1 MPLVNATSVAAVFVL
16 LYLSSFILLAILRV
30 ATGVSIQRIGL
41 SSFRH
46 ISYTPKEGLRLD
58 LRGLGLRIHRPT
70 FAQPSWISIVFQELK
85 VTVDPTALEQSS
97 ESDKG
102 DKGADQKEDSKDEAQ
117 GPRRRQS
124 GGHSKVWKRLTNI
137 KESIKRVHRK
147 IHLLRMFDV
156 IAVDASVEI
165 VGVGYV
171 QVSTFTAAVYTRRKL
186 LDRGRLF
193 RHKKDPLGDQK
204 PAEWVFTVK
213 SILMGVGGRDP
224 IEVLDGMTI
233 NVHGLLYKDRE
244 GLRDTSIAIKAGR
257 LYVPVDELTH
267 FSRRGK
273 KFSISSDQVDLISPT
288 AGLSFEDVAGELDNP
303 GSREAAIVQTVAD
316 SKEFL
321 RSILQ
326 SVQEVQVGLSFVRIS
341 KEIVSLRQANL
352 PLLANVVIHEVGID
366 LHRLEQ
372 NSPAHRMYFQREDIA
387 HQALLAAL
395 SISVSLDEDD
405 SRPNRIVYIPMA
417 TTTIRTTLPAKTMSF
432 TQNRDVAE
440 RNTNILFANL
450 VVTSPS
456 VDLAPQHLM
465 KLLALA
471 HAREAQFKETPHDRH
486 RLISRL
492 LPKASITFSVQEPV
506 LRFVL
511 PVANPAH
518 AAPGEFDMIVS
529 SISSISLD
537 VESSHSVGGELLY
550 SLGSSLRIMSHR
562 LFYQASTGD
571 RHNLIITEALEL
583 KVQLT
588 ASTEVAVVLQGN
600 LRTFSVLMVREE
612 VSKAVYNIVKHFQI
626 QHSHAERVTPPKP
639 TRVAFLRKLPAWLI
653 EASFEGSGCSFE
665 AAGIDS
671 SVSGQTRGLAL
682 ELESWSAQYTSSKSD
697 HGKKTKGR
705 KVSTSVRYDELFSP
719 KAISP
724 VPAHSKHRHSDPT
737 DGRRLACHVKGFEG
751 FIIESADAWE
761 PNPFLSVPRLE
772 VAFSTSRDQQGPV
785 FHIHSA
791 IRAFYLDFS
800 LYKYYSIGVGGFVI
814 KEAFLGPVPLHHEPA
829 NTSPAHK
836 EAQSEHALM
845 PLDAELFAID
855 VKAQYVQVK
864 AQMPHDPPMMVQI
877 YQLTGGKHRWSPP
890 FLRADLARLHAEAAH
905 LKRVWARVVSISA
918 LRVDLRHTKKKTQHG
933 IVEEKTIDV
942 ATDFI
947 RLGVPH
953 GLEMYKVFDNFINTS
968 KAMKQLHHRFKTRSN
983 EYVLAKHPEQA
994 KKVPRISVRTK
1005 ALCFELEDDPFEWK
1019 LGVIYHVGLMEQ
1031 KQRLAR
1037 VDAYRLK
1044 VKRMNEERRPRSSS
1058 RLRAHSAHSSRR
1070 ASPNER
1076 HPQRSRSVD
1085 TTPRKRS
1092 MSRGRRGRGSRQIRY
1107 DRDGE
1112 CALTSDAKIE
1122 ANEAWARLQEHN
1134 SRSWKR
1140 RIDFMLRLQNNAI
1153 KSVRQMFSGAD
1164 EPPHDEHETETI
1176 LGIPNRPGLMTMII
1190 SDLHLI
1196 IDKPSFP
1203 ESELPKF
1210 IHDIG
1215 KGMPFDMQYGLLVP
1229 TSLSLDMGEARVI
1242 LRDYP
1247 LNLLHIPAIRP
1258 GQPARLPSWSLRSD
1272 FVIAEEFRDEK
1283 SIRHIKV
1290 EIVPKGQHG
1299 QSGEE
1304 IPAFAI
1310 DVRRTV
1316 APVKMYSKP
1325 VIDINTSLPTTISWG
1340 TSYQPVIQDMMMIIE
1355 SFTKPEIDPS
1365 ERVGFWDKIRLSF
1378 HSRLVVNWKGD
1389 GDVQLRL
1396 KGTRDPYVVTGYG
1409 AGFVMCWR
1417 NDVQW
1422 LIHQGDDPREFMTVK
1437 SGEFVWAVPD
1447 YSHEARTSS
1456 EQQRISDSD
1465 SVSSSSSASKNAAL
1479 FKKVIMKLSGNV
1491 QWTAGLVFERDLA
1504 DGLRTSEFRPH
1515 YDVVLRNPLYL
1526 TDVNLD
1532 NYDAFRGFRS
1542 HHVHLSIA
1550 VAAPFDRNWVSA
1562 DSAPSESYNSFHLSP
1577 KFFSH
1582 FFNWWSTFSGV
1593 MSLPVRQG
1601 SLWRGPGKTSKKFGR
1616 HLATIKY
1623 NLLLSPLFIS
1633 HVYKHKD
1640 AEDYQA
1646 DLVSAT
1652 GLKIKIDSF
1661 MLDLHQRREYFNTMA
1676 KGRAKHMRTS
1686 GMKIYRT
1693 EVDFVRADLRAV
1705 AALIAGTTAEEL
1717 EKASDEK
1724 LSSLGE
1730 VPENL
1735 DLSQFTIPD
1744 QDLSWIDMDDF
1755 VELDWVL
1762 PAESNPETKILPLAF
1777 TPRFTY
1783 FRQTDHGGAIQGDP
1797 SRTSPFGD
1805 EDTHFCVMGRDNDP
1819 RKVQMNLIETRLHDL
1834 EDRLQ
1839 THMRIMNEHELLV
1852 VREGDHNQAVRD
1864 KHDLLVAQQKELESK
1879 RRFLQ
1884 HGLRRLTGHAYP
1896 GEAHQDDH
1904 SPVTNGSTTKSV
1916 ADSDTQGSAAQMD
1929 MDGLYSAPHDEFA
1942 SDFNNRFIIHNVQL
1956 KWNNALRNIILR
1968 YSHQVSQRRGFV
1980 YYMSRRAVKFILD
1993 IVGEQGRAKEERRKQ
2008 EKKQQQQ
2015 RSAEPAAPSL
2025 ISPSDEKDADSVI
2038 EDRIKQLL
2046 SDAKRFVHAPD
2057 ADEEEKDVT
2066 ESPADIGDTHLE
2078 KRASTLDS
2086 AEKIADNFQAMNSYH
2101 LRLIAPQIQLQS
2113 EKNTKAIVLISA
2125 KGMQLK
2131 VVSIMDKARMSDDV
2145 SGLVQRRF
2153 ALDMDGAQ
2161 FFVATQKTLARYLHL
2176 YSGNKYGNSP
2186 GSSWPP
2192 WVSLEAMFDFHLE
2205 PFGFQRV
2212 IQKTSASLRYEKYNP
2227 LRLKY
2232 NEEVES
2238 TENSEASDAV
2248 RRENRID
2255 QLWVDFPRIRAR
2267 CDSTQYYAMY
2277 IIVLD
2282 LLLYSEPLEKT
2293 RSERLEKIMLAS
2305 DFSDLRGAPE
2315 MAESLQERIR
2325 QLEDIKLHFQINA
2338 KYLDKRGWQ
2347 DRINLEKDLAS
2358 CEDELFFIMKAINTS
2373 QQKTEDRK
2381 ASQTSGLLRW
2391 YLSASEI
2398 VWHLMRDK
2406 EEPLLEFQLGNAAY
2420 ERIDNTD
2427 GSNHNA
2433 LEVEHIR
2440 GWNLLSNALYP
2451 EIIGPYYEAPE
2462 KDRRPSTVDVQKM
2475 VQIHWYMLEAIAGIP
2490 VLEHFQVTVFPL
2502 KVQLERE
2509 LGKKLFEYIFP
2520 GHGSDA
2526 FDGGN
2531 FSPLMVKNM
2540 EPTDADDDQEF
2551 VEAHSALMSEQNL
2564 QDSSADKPREPS
2576 PGAVA
2581 RRLRPTY
2588 GLDYDEKH
2596 KYPSA
2601 SNKNK
2606 GLGISAE
2613 HHKFFKHFNGGSARS
2628 VLKEPVRKGSASSL
2642 RSNKKTDA
2650 SSTSLVALGSNDN
2663 DKKQR
2668 FNLGSGGSKKD
2679 KKDKGANDDL
2689 SQMLSRASNYMTL
2702 AHVRL
2707 NSFVVCLSYKGKSD
2721 RNFEDLHDFVFRMP
2735 TLEYRNKTWSNLDL
2749 ALRLKKDVIRALISH
2764 TGAIIGNKF
2773 SHHRP
2778 SKKQVE
2784 RLKEIAH
2791 SSTIPSSDVNLGGQL
2806 SGTSE
2811 TTSLY
2816 SFSQDGKDD
2825 DLEGSGISFQSPP
2838 GTNGHHKTGPFH
2850 GMAPSPLLRSGSWSS
2865 SINIPTT
2872 GTGAPAA
2879 GTGLTPRSV
2888 PGTAGGTAAGPTSG
2902 GLFNGAASL
2911 LPPRRPSSAHPSS
2924 VPSSSNNLS
2933 SSGVNP
2939 QPPSSSHGPRSLLKD
2954 TIGRHFSGETVKA
2967 RVHFGGLSLIK
2978 SESHKDRDHSS
2989 GRERSESQGSQ
3000 AHKEKNTEHEDNN
3013 TGAKASVSSE
3023 PSFSTA
3029 GLSPPRPTTAGNDS
3043 NSDPFTNSNGGSPS
3057 APAAEADINRR
3068 KSVLMLGKK
3077 VLNRLS

>member
-1 MPLVNATSVAAVFVL
+1 MPLVNVTSVAAVLLL
-16 LYLSSFILLAILRV
+16 LYLSSFILLAILRI
-30 ATGVSIQRIGL
+30 ATGISIQRIGYFSL
-41 SSFRH
+41 RH
-46 ISYTPKEGLRLD
+46 ISYTPREGLRID
-58 LRGLGLRIHRPT
+58 LRGVGLSLRRPT
-70 FAQPSWISIVFQELK
+70 FAQPTWISIVFEDLK
-85 VTVDPTALEQSS
+85 LTIDPTALENTSTKTNSQHIT
-97 ESDKG
+97 KG
-102 DKGADQKEDSKDEAQ
+102 KLEQDADL
-117 GPRRRQS
+117 RRHS
-124 GGHSKVWKRLTNI
+124 GHKSQLWKKLTNI
-137 KESIKRVHRK
+137 KDHIKRLHRK
-147 IHLLRMFDV
+147 IRVWRMFDV
-156 IAVDASVEI
+156 SAYNTSVEI

-171 QVSTFTAAVYTRRKL
+171 QISTFTAAVYTRRKL

-213 SILMGVGGRDP
+213 SIQMGVGGRDP
-224 IEVLDGMTI
+224 IEILDALTI
-233 NVHGLLYKDRE
+233 NVHGLLYKDKE
-244 GLRDTSIAIKAGR
+244 GLRDTSIAIKGGR
-257 LYVPVDELTH
+257 VYVPVDELIH
-267 FSRRGK
+267 FSRKGK
-273 KFSISSDQVDLISPT
+273 RTTKAYEPYDVLSPIDEI
-288 AGLSFEDVAGELDNP
+288 SFEDVAGELDSP

-321 RSILQ
+321 RSALQ
-326 SVQEVQVGLSFVRIS
+326 SIQEIQVGMSFVRIS

-352 PLLANVVIHEVGID
+352 PLVANVVIHEIGID

-372 NSPAHRMYFQREDIA
+372 NSPAHRMYFQREDTA

-405 SRPNRIVYIPMA
+405 SPPNRVMYIPMA
-417 TTTIRTTLPAKTMSF
+417 TTTIRTTLPAKTMNF
-432 TQNRDVAE
+432 AQDRDVAE
-440 RNTNILFANL
+440 RNRNILFANL

-456 VDLAPQHLM
+456 LDLAPQHLM
-465 KLLALA
+465 KLLALTQQGHKSQGQA
-471 HAREAQFKETPHDRH
+471 PRNHH

-492 LPKASITFSVQEPV
+492 LPKASIKFSIHEPV

-518 AAPGEFDMIVS
+518 AGPGEYDMIIS

-537 VESSHSVGGELLY
+537 VESSHSAGGELLY
-550 SLGSSLRIMSHR
+550 SLGSSFRVLSHK
-562 LFYQASTGD
+562 LYYQASTGTT
-571 RHNLIITEALEL
+571 HNLIITEALEL
-583 KVQLT
+583 KIQLT
-588 ASTEVAVVLQGN
+588 ASTNVSVTLQGN
-600 LRTFSVLMVREE
+600 LRTFSILMVRDE
-612 VSKAVYNIVKHFQI
+612 VSKAIYNIVRHFKHR
-626 QHSHAERVTPPKP
+626 APEDKAAVPKLP
-639 TRVAFLRKLPAWLI
+639 STAFLRKLPAWLI
-653 EASFEGSGCSFE
+653 EASFEGSGCSLE
-665 AAGIDS
+665 VAGVDP
-671 SVSGQTRGLAL
+671 SVSAQTRGAAF
-682 ELESWSAQYTSSKSD
+682 ELESWSAHYTSAKSD
-697 HGKKTKGR
+697 SGRKTKGR
-705 KVSTSVRYDELFSP
+705 KVSTSVRYDETFSAD
-719 KAISP
+719 KGVYSSP
-724 VPAHSKHRHSDPT
+724 SPQKHHHSDPT
-737 DGRRLACHVKGFEG
+737 DGRRLACHVKGFDG
-751 FIIESADAWE
+751 FIIESLDRWE
-761 PNPFLSVPRLE
+761 PTPFMSIPRLE
-772 VAFSTSRDQQGPV
+772 TAFSTSRDQQGPL
-785 FHIHSA
+785 FHIHSS

-800 LYKYYSIGVGGFVI
+800 LYRFYSIGVAGFVV
-814 KEAFLGPVPLHHEPA
+814 KEAFLGPVPIKQDTQHHPKTADHHAVHGHLPA
-829 NTSPAHK
+829 S
-836 EAQSEHALM
+836 
-845 PLDAELFAID
+845 LDTELFAID
-855 VKAQYVQVK
+855 VKAHYVQVK
-864 AQMPHDPPMMVQI
+864 ADMPHDPQMMLQI
-877 YQLTGGKHRWSPP
+877 YQVSGGRHRWAAP
-890 FLRADLARLHAEAAH
+890 FIKAELARLHAEAPH
-905 LKRVWARVVSISA
+905 LKRIWARIVSISNV
-918 LRVDLRHTKKKTQHG
+918 RVDLRHNKKKTQHG
-933 IVEEKTIDV
+933 MIEEKTIDV
-942 ATDFI
+942 STDFI
-947 RLGVPH
+947 RLAVPH
-953 GLEMYKVFDNFINTS
+953 GLQMYRVFDNFINTS
-968 KAMKQLHHRFKTRSN
+968 KAMKQLQHRFQTRSN
-983 EYVLAKHPEQA
+983 EYVLAKHPVSPV
-994 KKVPRISVRTK
+994 KVPRISLRSK

-1019 LGVIYHVGLMEQ
+1019 LGVIYHVGRIEQ

-1037 VDAYRLK
+1037 EDAFRLK
-1044 VKRMNEERRPRSSS
+1044 VKRMNDERRPRSSS
-1058 RLRAHSAHSSRR
+1058 RLRAQSAHSSRR
-1070 ASPNER
+1070 GSPNATPDR
-1076 HPQRSRSVD
+1076 HHHRRSRSVD
-1085 TTPRKRS
+1085 TGPRATTPRKRS
-1092 MSRGRRGRGSRQIRY
+1092 ISRGRRGRDSHRIRY
-1107 DRDGE
+1107 DREGV
-1112 CALTSDAKIE
+1112 CSLTTHAKIE
-1122 ANEAWARLQEHN
+1122 ASEAWEKLQEHN

-1140 RIDFMLRLQNNAI
+1140 RIDWMLRLQNNTV
-1153 KSVRQMFSGAD
+1153 KSVRQLFMGAD
-1164 EPPHDEHETETI
+1164 EPPHDDHETETI
-1176 LGIPNRPGLMTMII
+1176 LGIPNRPGLMTLII

-1196 IDKPSFP
+1196 VDKPSFP
-1203 ESELPKF
+1203 EADLPKF
-1210 IHDIG
+1210 LHEIG
-1215 KGMPFDMQYGLLVP
+1215 KGMPYDMKYGLLIP
-1229 TSLSLDMGEARVI
+1229 TSLSLDMGEARVF

-1258 GQPARLPSWSLRSD
+1258 GQPARLPSWSLRTD
-1272 FVIAEEFRDEK
+1272 FVIAEEFRDEN
-1283 SIRHIKV
+1283 SIKHVKV

-1299 QSGEE
+1299 EHGEE

-1396 KGTRDPYVVTGYG
+1396 KGTRDPYIVTGYG

-1422 LIHQGDDPREFMTVK
+1422 LIHQVDDPREFMTVK
-1437 SGEFVWAVPD
+1437 SGEFILAIPD
-1447 YSHEARTSS
+1447 YSHEARNTP
-1456 EQQRISDSD
+1456 EQRASNDSD
-1465 SVSSSSSASKNAAL
+1465 SVSSTSSTKNSAI

-1491 QWTAGLVFERDLA
+1491 QWTAGLVFERDLP
-1504 DGLRTSEFRPH
+1504 DGSRTSESRHH
-1515 YDVVLRNPLYL
+1515 YDVVLRNPLFL
-1526 TDVNLD
+1526 QDLD
-1532 NYDAFRGFRS
+1532 LNSYDAFRGFRS
-1542 HHVHLSIA
+1542 HHVHLSLA
-1550 VAAPFDRNWVSA
+1550 VAAPYDKNWVGA
-1562 DSAPSESYNSFHLSP
+1562 DSAPSESYNSVHLSP

-1601 SLWRGPGKTSKKFGR
+1601 SLWRGQGKTSKKFGR
-1616 HLATIKY
+1616 HLSTIKY

-1646 DLVSAT
+1646 DVVSAT

-1676 KGRAKHMRTS
+1676 KVRAKQMRTS
-1686 GMKIYRT
+1686 GMKIYKT
-1693 EVDFVRADLRAV
+1693 ELDFVRADLRAV
-1705 AALIAGTTAEEL
+1705 AALIAGTTAEDIQN
-1717 EKASDEK
+1717 ASEET
-1724 LSSLGE
+1724 LSSLQE
-1730 VPENL
+1730 VPANI

-1783 FRQTDHGGAIQGDP
+1783 FRQTDHGGAIQGDE

-1805 EDTHFCVMGRDNDP
+1805 EDTHFCVMGRDNNP

-1839 THMRIMNEHELLV
+1839 THVRIMNEHELLL

-1864 KHDLLVAQQKELESK
+1864 KHELLVAQQKELESK

-1884 HGLRRLTGHAYP
+1884 HGLRRLIGHANP
-1896 GEAHQDDH
+1896 GEVQHVDNTT
-1904 SPVTNGSTTKSV
+1904 PPNGDVTKSTP
-1916 ADSDTQGSAAQMD
+1916 DLEGQTPGTPQMD

-1956 KWNNALRNIILR
+1956 KWNNSLRNIILR

-1993 IVGEQGRAKEERRKQ
+1993 IVDEQAKAKEQRRRQERKNQ
-2008 EKKQQQQ
+2008 
-2015 RSAEPAAPSL
+2015 PPVPPTPSV
-2025 ISPSDEKDADSVI
+2025 ISPSEEKDEDSVI
-2038 EDRIKQLL
+2038 EDRINQLL
-2046 SDAKRFVHAPD
+2046 NDVKRFVQVPEGD
-2057 ADEEEKDVT
+2057 VDEESKR
-2066 ESPADIGDTHLE
+2066 PAAEYDDIERRSSTADLGD
-2078 KRASTLDS
+2078 
-2086 AEKIADNFQAMNSYH
+2086 KIAENFQAMNSYH

-2176 YSGNKYGNSP
+2176 YSGNRYGNSP

-2212 IQKTSASLRYEKYNP
+2212 IQKTSAGLRYEKYNP

-2238 TENSEASDAV
+2238 NENGEPNDAA

-2325 QLEDIKLHFQINA
+2325 QLEDIKLHFQIHA
-2338 KYLDKRGWQ
+2338 KYLDKQGWQ

-2373 QQKTEDRK
+2373 QQKSEDRK
-2381 ASQTSGLLRW
+2381 VSQSSGLLRW

-2406 EEPLLEFQLGNAAY
+2406 DEPLLEFQLGNAAY

-2440 GWNLLSNALYP
+2440 GWNLLPNALYP
-2451 EIIGPYYEAPE
+2451 EIIGPYYEASE
-2462 KDRRPSTVDVQKM
+2462 KDRRPSIVESQKM
-2475 VQIHWYMLEAIAGIP
+2475 LQVHWYMLEAIAGIP
-2490 VLEHFQVTVFPL
+2490 VLERFQVTVFPL

-2520 GHGSDA
+2520 GVGSNA
-2526 FDGGN
+2526 FENGS

-2540 EPTDADDDQEF
+2540 EPTDDGDDQEF
-2551 VEAHSALMSEQNL
+2551 VEAHSALMSEQDL
-2564 QDSSADKPREPS
+2564 QSPSPDKTRNTS

-2581 RRLRPTY
+2581 RRLKPTY
-2588 GLDYDEKH
+2588 GLDDDEKQ
-2596 KYPSA
+2596 KDLA
-2601 SNKNK
+2601 SSSHGKNK
-2606 GLGISAE
+2606 GLGISGD
-2613 HHKFFKHFNGGSARS
+2613 HHKFFKHFNKSETRS
-2628 VLKEPVRKGSASSL
+2628 VFKEKEPTRKGSSTSL
-2642 RSNKKTDA
+2642 GSAKKHDA
-2650 SSTSLVALGSNDN
+2650 SSTSLIALGSSDGGTER
-2663 DKKQR
+2663 KR
-2668 FNLGSGGSKKD
+2668 FPIHRTGSKERSATGKKD
-2679 KKDKGANDDL
+2679 KKDKAPTANDDL
-2689 SQMLSRASNYMTL
+2689 SQMMSRASNYMTL
-2702 AHVRL
+2702 AHVKL

-2791 SSTIPSSDVNLGGQL
+2791 SSTIANSDINLQL

-2816 SFSQDGKDD
+2816 SFSQDGRDD
-2825 DLEGSGISFQSPP
+2825 DFESSGISFQSPP
-2838 GTNGHHKTGPFH
+2838 GTNGHHKGGTFH
-2850 GMAPSPLLRSGSWSS
+2850 GPSPLLRSGSWSS
-2865 SINIPTT
+2865 SINLPSMGAT
-2872 GTGAPAA
+2872 GS
-2879 GTGLTPRSV
+2879 GTLIGTTPRSV
-2888 PGTAGGTAAGPTSG
+2888 PSTAGGGGGGAVGGNGVVNNTSS
-2902 GLFNGAASL
+2902 FFSR
-2911 LPPRRPSSAHPSS
+2911 PRSAHPSS
-2924 VPSSSNNLS
+2924 ATNSSPNLNSPNNSPST
-2933 SSGVNP
+2933 
-2939 QPPSSSHGPRSLLKD
+2939 PSRGLLKD
-2954 TIGRHFSGETVKA
+2954 TIGRHFSGDTVKG

-2978 SESHKDRDHSS
+2978 SESHSH
-2989 GRERSESQGSQ
+2989 RERSDSRGS
-3000 AHKEKNTEHEDNN
+3000 HTPSTKEREREVGGNEEGSAGSVAGGVVG
-3013 TGAKASVSSE
+3013 GAG
-3023 PSFSTA
+3023 
-3029 GLSPPRPTTAGNDS
+3029 GLGTDS
-3043 NSDPFTNSNGGSPS
+3043 D
-3057 APAAEADINRR
+3057 AETKKRG
-3068 KSVLMLGKK
+3068 SVLMLGKK
-3077 VLNRLS
+3077 VLHRLS

>member
-1 MPLVNATSVAAVFVL
+1 MPLVNVTSVAAVLLL
-16 LYLSSFILLAILRV
+16 LYLSSFILLAILRI
-30 ATGVSIQRIGL
+30 ATGISIQRIGYFSL
-41 SSFRH
+41 RH
-46 ISYTPKEGLRLD
+46 ISYAPREGLRID
-58 LRGLGLRIHRPT
+58 LRGVGLSLRRPT
-70 FAQPSWISIVFQELK
+70 FAQPTWISIVFEDLK
-85 VTVDPTALEQSS
+85 VTIDPAALENTSAKTGSQDIIK
-97 ESDKG
+97 EKPDE
-102 DKGADQKEDSKDEAQ
+102 DEDS
-117 GPRRRQS
+117 RRHGGRPSS
-124 GGHSKVWKRLTNI
+124 GKSQLWKRLTNI
-137 KESIKRVHRK
+137 KEHIKRLHRK

-156 IAVDASVEI
+156 TAYNTSAEI

-171 QVSTFTAAVYTRRKL
+171 QISAFSAAVYTRRKL

-213 SILMGVGGRDP
+213 SIQMGVGGRDP
-224 IEVLDGMTI
+224 IEILDALMI

-244 GLRDTSIAIKAGR
+244 GLRDTSIAIKGGR
-257 LYVPVDELTH
+257 VYVPVDEMIH
-267 FSRRGK
+267 FARKGRRTARA
-273 KFSISSDQVDLISPT
+273 SEQYDQLSPIEEI
-288 AGLSFEDVAGELDNP
+288 SFEDVAEELDSP

-321 RSILQ
+321 RSTLQ
-326 SVQEVQVGLSFVRIS
+326 SVQEVQVGMSFVRIS
-341 KEIVSLRQANL
+341 KEVESLRQANL
-352 PLLANVVIHEVGID
+352 PLVANVVIHEIGID

-372 NSPAHRMYFQREDIA
+372 SSPAHRMYFQREDTA

-405 SRPNRIVYIPMA
+405 SRPNRIMYIPMA

-432 TQNRDVAE
+432 SQDRDVAE

-456 VDLAPQHLM
+456 LDLAPQHLM
-465 KLLALA
+465 KLLALTQT
-471 HAREAQFKETPHDRH
+471 HKSQAQPPSRNHH

-492 LPKASITFSVQEPV
+492 LPKASIKFSIHEPV

-518 AAPGEFDMIVS
+518 AGPGEYDMIIS
-529 SISSISLD
+529 SVSSISLD
-537 VESSHSVGGELLY
+537 VESSHSAGGELLY
-550 SLGSSLRIMSHR
+550 SLGSSFRVLSHR
-562 LFYQASTGD
+562 LYYQASTGTT
-571 RHNLIITEALEL
+571 HNLIITEALEL
-583 KVQLT
+583 KFQLT
-588 ASTEVAVVLQGN
+588 ASTGVSVTLQGN
-600 LRTFSVLMVREE
+600 LRTFSILMVREE
-612 VSKAVYNIVKHFQI
+612 VSKAIYSIVRHFKH
-626 QHSHAERVTPPKP
+626 HSPEDKAVVPKSPPA
-639 TRVAFLRKLPAWLI
+639 AFLRKLPTWLI
-653 EASFEGSGCSFE
+653 EASFEGSGCSIE
-665 AAGIDS
+665 VAGVDS
-671 SVSGQTRGLAL
+671 SVSGQTRGVAF
-682 ELESWSAQYTSSKSD
+682 ELESWSAHYTSAKSEL
-697 HGKKTKGR
+697 GRKSKGR
-705 KVSTSVRYDELFSP
+705 KVSTSVRYEETFSAS
-719 KAISP
+719 KGVSLSP
-724 VPAHSKHRHSDPT
+724 SQQKHHLSDPT
-737 DGRRLACHVKGFEG
+737 DGRRLACHVKGFDG
-751 FIIESADAWE
+751 FIIESLDRWE
-761 PNPFLSVPRLE
+761 PTPFMSIPRFE
-772 VAFSTSRDQQGPV
+772 TAFSTSRDQQGPL
-785 FHIHSA
+785 FHIHSS
-791 IRAFYLDFS
+791 IRAFYLEFS
-800 LYKYYSIGVGGFVI
+800 LYRFYSIGVAGFVV
-814 KEAFLGPVPLHHEPA
+814 KEAFVGPVPTKQDPEHHLKSA
-829 NTSPAHK
+829 NHHTFH
-836 EAQSEHALM
+836 EHLPV

-855 VKAQYVQVK
+855 VKAHYLQVR
-864 AQMPHDPPMMVQI
+864 ADMPHDPPMMLQI
-877 YQLTGGKHRWSPP
+877 YQISGGRHRWSAP
-890 FLRADLARLHAEAAH
+890 FMKAELARLHAEAPH
-905 LKRVWARVVSISA
+905 LKRIWARIVSISNV
-918 LRVDLRHTKKKTQHG
+918 RVDLRHNKKKTQHAT
-933 IVEEKTIDV
+933 VEERTIDV
-942 ATDFI
+942 STDFI
-947 RLGVPH
+947 RLAVPH
-953 GLEMYKVFDNFINTS
+953 GLQMYRVFDNFINTS
-968 KAMKQLHHRFKTRSN
+968 KAIKQLQHRFQTRSN
-983 EYVLAKHPEQA
+983 EYVLGKHPVPPV
-994 KKVPRISVRTK
+994 KVPRISVRSK

-1019 LGVIYHVGLMEQ
+1019 LGVIYHVGRIEQ

-1037 VDAYRLK
+1037 EDAFRLK
-1044 VKRMNEERRPRSSS
+1044 VKRMNDERRPRSSS
-1058 RLRAHSAHSSRR
+1058 RLRAQSAHSSRR
-1070 ASPNER
+1070 GSPNAAGDNHR
-1076 HPQRSRSVD
+1076 HRRSRSVE

-1092 MSRGRRGRGSRQIRY
+1092 TSRGRRGREPHRIRY
-1107 DRDGE
+1107 DREGV
-1112 CALTSDAKIE
+1112 CSLTTHAKID
-1122 ANEAWARLQEHN
+1122 ASEAWDKLQEHN

-1140 RIDFMLRLQNNAI
+1140 RIDWMLRLQNNTV
-1153 KSVRQMFSGAD
+1153 KSVRQLFMGAD
-1164 EPPHDEHETETI
+1164 EPPHDDHETETI
-1176 LGIPNRPGLMTMII
+1176 LGIPNRPGLMTLII

-1203 ESELPKF
+1203 EADLPKF
-1210 IHDIG
+1210 LHEIG
-1215 KGMPFDMQYGLLVP
+1215 KGMPYDMKYGLLIP
-1229 TSLSLDMGEARVI
+1229 TSLSLDMGEARI
-1242 LRDYP
+1242 FLRDYP

-1258 GQPARLPSWSLRSD
+1258 GQPARLPSWSLRTD

-1283 SIRHIKV
+1283 SIKHVKV

-1299 QSGEE
+1299 TDGEE

-1316 APVKMYSKP
+1316 APVKTYSKP
-1325 VIDINTSLPTTISWG
+1325 VIDINTNLPTTISWG

-1396 KGTRDPYVVTGYG
+1396 KGTRDPYIVTGYG
-1409 AGFVMCWR
+1409 AGFAMCWR

-1422 LIHQGDDPREFMTVK
+1422 LIHQVDDPREFMTVK
-1437 SGEFVWAVPD
+1437 SGEFILAIPD
-1447 YSHEARTSS
+1447 YSHEARNTP
-1456 EQQRISDSD
+1456 EQRASNDSD
-1465 SVSSSSSASKNAAL
+1465 SVSSSSSTRNTAI

-1491 QWTAGLVFERDLA
+1491 QWTAGLVFERDLP
-1504 DGLRTSEFRPH
+1504 DGSRTSESRHH
-1515 YDVVLRNPLYL
+1515 YDVVLRNPLFL
-1526 TDVNLD
+1526 QDVDLNK
-1532 NYDAFRGFRS
+1532 YDAFHDFRS
-1542 HHVHLSIA
+1542 HHVHLSLA
-1550 VAAPFDRNWVSA
+1550 VAAPYDKNWVGA
-1562 DSAPSESYNSFHLSP
+1562 DSASSESYNSVHLSP

-1582 FFNWWSTFSGV
+1582 FFSWWSTFSGV

-1601 SLWRGPGKTSKKFGR
+1601 SLWRDQGKTSKKFGR
-1616 HLATIKY
+1616 HLSTIKY

-1646 DLVSAT
+1646 DVVSAT

-1676 KGRAKHMRTS
+1676 KVRAKQMRTS
-1686 GMKIYRT
+1686 GMKIYKT
-1693 EVDFVRADLRAV
+1693 ELDFVRADLRAV
-1705 AALIAGTTAEEL
+1705 AALIAGTTAEDIEN
-1717 EKASDEK
+1717 ASDEM
-1724 LSSLGE
+1724 LSSLQE
-1730 VPENL
+1730 VPANI

-1783 FRQTDHGGAIQGDP
+1783 FRQTDHGGAIQGDE

-1839 THMRIMNEHELLV
+1839 THVRIMNEHELLLV
-1852 VREGDHNQAVRD
+1852 KEGDHDQAVRD
-1864 KHDLLVAQQKELESK
+1864 KHVLLVAQQKELESK

-1884 HGLRRLTGHAYP
+1884 HGLRRLIGHANP
-1896 GEAHQDDH
+1896 GDAQQIDNNPQPNVD
-1904 SPVTNGSTTKSV
+1904 VTKSTP
-1916 ADSDTQGSAAQMD
+1916 DLEGQSPGTPQMD

-1956 KWNNALRNIILR
+1956 KWNNSLRNIILR

-1993 IVGEQGRAKEERRKQ
+1993 IVDEQAKAKEERRRQ
-2008 EKKQQQQ
+2008 ERKNQQ
-2015 RSAEPAAPSL
+2015 PVPPTPSI
-2025 ISPSDEKDADSVI
+2025 ISPSEEKDEDSVI

-2046 SDAKRFVHAPD
+2046 NDAKRFVHVEGEVEEDQKVPV
-2057 ADEEEKDVT
+2057 ADNDDIERRPST
-2066 ESPADIGDTHLE
+2066 ADLGD
-2078 KRASTLDS
+2078 
-2086 AEKIADNFQAMNSYH
+2086 KIAENFQAMNSYH

-2176 YSGNKYGNSP
+2176 YSGNRYGNTP

-2238 TENSEASDAV
+2238 NENGEPNDAA
-2248 RRENRID
+2248 RREHRID
-2255 QLWVDFPRIRAR
+2255 QLWVDFPRIRVR

-2325 QLEDIKLHFQINA
+2325 QLEDIKLHFQIHA
-2338 KYLDKRGWQ
+2338 KYLDKQGWQ

-2373 QQKTEDRK
+2373 QQKSEDRK
-2381 ASQTSGLLRW
+2381 ASQSSGLLRW

-2398 VWHLMRDK
+2398 VWHLMREKD
-2406 EEPLLEFQLGNAAY
+2406 EPLLEFQLGSAAY

-2451 EIIGPYYEAPE
+2451 EIIGPYYESSD
-2462 KDRRPSTVDVQKM
+2462 KDRRPSTVESHQKM
-2475 VQIHWYMLEAIAGIP
+2475 LQVHWYMLEAIAGIP
-2490 VLEHFQVTVFPL
+2490 VLERFQVTVFPL

-2520 GHGSDA
+2520 GVGSNA
-2526 FDGGN
+2526 FENGN

-2540 EPTDADDDQEF
+2540 EPTDDGDDQEF
-2551 VEAHSALMSEQNL
+2551 VEAHSALMSEQDL
-2564 QDSSADKPREPS
+2564 QTPSPDKTRNTS

-2581 RRLRPTY
+2581 RRLKPTY
-2588 GLDYDEKH
+2588 GLDYEEKR
-2596 KYPSA
+2596 KDSSFSSYT
-2601 SNKNK
+2601 KNK
-2606 GLGISAE
+2606 GLGISGD
-2613 HHKFFKHFNGGSARS
+2613 HHKFFKHFNKSEARS
-2628 VLKEPVRKGSASSL
+2628 VLKEPTRKGSSTSL
-2642 RSNKKTDA
+2642 RSAKKHDA
-2650 SSTSLVALGSNDN
+2650 SSTSLVALGSSDGGTE
-2663 DKKQR
+2663 KKR
-2668 FNLGSGGSKKD
+2668 FPMHRPSSKDRSLTGKKD
-2679 KKDKGANDDL
+2679 KKDKNGTPNDDL
-2689 SQMLSRASNYMTL
+2689 SQMMSRASNYMTL
-2702 AHVRL
+2702 AHVKL

-2791 SSTIPSSDVNLGGQL
+2791 SSTIASSDINLQL

-2816 SFSQDGKDD
+2816 SFSQDGRDD
-2825 DLEGSGISFQSPP
+2825 DYESSGISFQSPP
-2838 GTNGHHKTGPFH
+2838 GTNGHHKGGTFPG
-2850 GMAPSPLLRSGSWSS
+2850 PSPLLRSGSWSS
-2865 SINIPTT
+2865 SINLPSI
-2872 GTGAPAA
+2872 GTSGGGGTLSAA
-2879 GTGLTPRSV
+2879 TPRSV
-2888 PGTAGGTAAGPTSG
+2888 PGTASGGGVGGNGIIGSTSSFFSRPRTAHASPAADSSPNLNSPNNSPSSPQGPT
-2902 GLFNGAASL
+2902 
-2911 LPPRRPSSAHPSS
+2911 
-2924 VPSSSNNLS
+2924 
-2933 SSGVNP
+2933 
-2939 QPPSSSHGPRSLLKD
+2939 RSLLKD
-2954 TIGRHFSGETVKA
+2954 TIGRHFSGDTVKG
-2967 RVHFGGLSLIK
+2967 RVHFSGLSLIK
-2978 SESHKDRDHSS
+2978 SESHSHRERSDSHGSHSPSAKDKDRD
-2989 GRERSESQGSQ
+2989 GGGSEEGTAGSV
-3000 AHKEKNTEHEDNN
+3000 
-3013 TGAKASVSSE
+3013 TGAGGV
-3023 PSFSTA
+3023 
-3029 GLSPPRPTTAGNDS
+3029 GVDS
-3043 NSDPFTNSNGGSPS
+3043 DAETNK
-3057 APAAEADINRR
+3057 R

>member
-1 MPLVNATSVAAVFVL
+1 MPLVNATSVTAVLFL

-30 ATGVSIQRIGL
+30 ATGISIQRIGL
-41 SSFRH
+41 SSLRH
-46 ISYTPKEGLRLD
+46 ISYTPREGLRID
-58 LRGLGLRIHRPT
+58 LRGLGLSVHRPT
-70 FAQPSWISIVFQELK
+70 FAQPTWISVVFEELK
-85 VTVDPTALEQSS
+85 VTLDPAAFEHTADAARVRQEKQ
-97 ESDKG
+97 DR
-102 DKGADQKEDSKDEAQ
+102 KDETH
-117 GPRRRQS
+117 GHRRNRSRDQS
-124 GGHSKVWKRLTNI
+124 QVWKRLTRT
-137 KESIKRVHRK
+137 KESIKRLHRK
-147 IHLLRMFDV
+147 IHLLRMFDI
-156 IAVDASVEI
+156 IALNTSAEI

-171 QVSTFTAAVYTRRKL
+171 QISSFTAAVYTRRKL

-193 RHKKDPLGDQK
+193 RHKKDPLGDQR

-213 SILMGVGGRDP
+213 SILLGVGGRDP
-224 IEVLDGMTI
+224 IEVLDAMTI
-233 NVHGLLYKDRE
+233 NVHGLLYRDRE
-244 GLRDTSIAIKAGR
+244 GLRDTSIAIKGGR
-257 LYVPVDELTH
+257 LYVPVDELIH
-267 FSRRGK
+267 FSRKGQRLAK
-273 KFSISSDQVDLISPT
+273 SPEPPDLLTPVDEI
-288 AGLSFEDVAGELDNP
+288 SFEDVAGELDSP
-303 GSREAAIVQTVAD
+303 GSREAAIVQTVAE

-321 RSILQ
+321 RSTLQ
-326 SVQEVQVGLSFVRIS
+326 SVQEVQVGMSFVRIS
-341 KEIVSLRQANL
+341 KEIESLRQANL
-352 PLLANVVIHEVGID
+352 PLLANVVIHEIGVD

-405 SRPNRIVYIPMA
+405 SRPNRIMYIPMA

-432 TQNRDVAE
+432 TQDRDVAE
-440 RNTNILFANL
+440 RNTNVLFANL

-456 VDLAPQHLM
+456 LDLAPQHLI
-465 KLLALA
+465 KLLAVA
-471 HAREAQFKETPHDRH
+471 HRQEARSLETTHNQH

-492 LPKASITFSVQEPV
+492 LPKASIKFSIHEPV

-511 PVANPAH
+511 PVANPTH
-518 AAPGEFDMIVS
+518 AAPGDYDMIIS

-537 VESSHSVGGELLY
+537 LESSHSAGGELLY
-550 SLGSSLRIMSHR
+550 SLASSFRVMSHR
-562 LFYQASTGD
+562 LYYQASTGTK
-571 RHNLIITEALEL
+571 HNLIITEALEL

-588 ASTEVAVVLQGN
+588 ASKEVSVVLQGS

-612 VSKAVYNIVKHFQI
+612 VSKALYNIVKHFRH
-626 QHSHAERVTPPKP
+626 HSPADKVVVQKPP
-639 TRVAFLRKLPAWLI
+639 RVAFLRKLPAWLI

-665 AAGIDS
+665 AAGIDE
-671 SVSGQTRGLAL
+671 SVSAQTRGVAL
-682 ELESWSAQYTSSKSD
+682 ELESWSAQYTSAKSEI
-697 HGKKTKGR
+697 GRKPKGR
-705 KVSTSVRYDELFSP
+705 KVSTSVRYDEHFSP
-719 KAISP
+719 TKAVSP
-724 VPAHSKHRHSDPT
+724 PPTHSRHRHSDPT
-737 DGRRLACHVKGFEG
+737 DGRRLACHIKGFEG
-751 FIIESADAWE
+751 FIIESADSWE
-761 PNPFLSVPRLE
+761 PAPFLSVPRLE
-772 VAFSTSRDQQGPV
+772 VAFSTSRDQQGPL

-791 IRAFYLDFS
+791 VRAFYLDFS
-800 LYKYYSIGVGGFVI
+800 LYKYYSIGVGGFVVR
-814 KEAFLGPVPLHHEPA
+814 EAFHGPVQLQRTAAHQTSLAHKESGLEHVPVPLG
-829 NTSPAHK
+829 
-836 EAQSEHALM
+836 
-845 PLDAELFAID
+845 AELFAID
-855 VKAQYVQVK
+855 IKAYYVQVK
-864 AQMPHDPPMMVQI
+864 AHLPHDPPVMLQI
-877 YQLTGGKHRWSPP
+877 YQLTCGRHRWSPP
-890 FLRADLARLHAEAAH
+890 FLRAELARLHAEAPR
-905 LKRVWARVVSISA
+905 LKRVWARVVGISG
-918 LRVDLRHTKKKTQHG
+918 LRLDLRHSRKKTQHG
-933 IVEEKTIDV
+933 VVEEKTIDIG
-942 ATDFI
+942 TDFI

-953 GLEMYKVFDNFINTS
+953 GLEMYKVFDNFINTA
-968 KAMKQLHHRFKTRSN
+968 KAMKQLHHRFQTRSN
-983 EYVLAKHPEQA
+983 EYVLGKHPEPA

-1019 LGVIYHVGLMEQ
+1019 LGVIYHVGLVEQ

-1037 VDAYRLK
+1037 ADAYRLK
-1044 VKRMNEERRPRSSS
+1044 VKRLNEERRPRSPS
-1058 RLRAHSAHSSRR
+1058 RMRARSTHSSRAGSPN
-1070 ASPNER
+1070 ASPT
-1076 HPQRSRSVD
+1076 PQPRRSRSAD

-1092 MSRGRRGRGSRQIRY
+1092 TSRGRRGRRSRRIRY
-1107 DRDGE
+1107 DREGV
-1112 CALTSDAKIE
+1112 CALTGDAKIE
-1122 ANEAWARLQEHN
+1122 ATEAWERLQEHN

-1140 RIDFMLRLQNNAI
+1140 RIDFMLRLQNNAVR
-1153 KSVRQMFSGAD
+1153 SVRQMFSGAD
-1164 EPPHDEHETETI
+1164 EPPHDEQERETI
-1176 LGIPNRPGLMTMII
+1176 LGIPNRPGLMTLII

-1203 ESELPKF
+1203 EAELPKF
-1210 IHDIG
+1210 IHEIG
-1215 KGMPFDMQYGLLVP
+1215 KGMPYDMQYGLLIP
-1229 TSLSLDMGEARVI
+1229 ISLSLDMGEARVF

-1247 LNLLHIPAIRP
+1247 LNLIHIPAIRP

-1272 FVIAEEFRDEK
+1272 FVIAEEFRDER
-1283 SIRHIKV
+1283 STRHIKV

-1299 QSGEE
+1299 RSGEE

-1316 APVKMYSKP
+1316 APVKTYSKP

-1389 GDVQLRL
+1389 GDVQFRL

-1422 LIHQGDDPREFMTVK
+1422 LIHQVDDPREFMTVK
-1437 SGEFVWAVPD
+1437 SGEFVLAVPD
-1447 YSHEARTSS
+1447 YSHEARRSS
-1456 EQQRISDSD
+1456 EQQMRNDSD
-1465 SVSSSSSASKNAAL
+1465 SVSSISSTGKSAAL

-1491 QWTAGLVFERDLA
+1491 QWTAGLVFERDVA
-1504 DGLRTSEFRPH
+1504 DDIRSSEFRPH
-1515 YDVVLRNPLYL
+1515 YDVVLKNPMSLQ
-1526 TDVNLD
+1526 DVDLD
-1532 NYDAFRGFRS
+1532 TYDAFRGFRS
-1542 HHVHLSIA
+1542 QHVHLSIA
-1550 VAAPFDRNWVSA
+1550 VAAPFDRDLVGA
-1562 DSAPSESYNSFHLSP
+1562 DSPRSESYNSVHLSP

-1601 SLWRGPGKTSKKFGR
+1601 SLWRDLGKTSKKFGR

-1646 DLVSAT
+1646 NVVSAT
-1652 GLKIKIDSF
+1652 GLKIKIDNF

-1686 GMKIYRT
+1686 GMKINKT
-1693 EVDFVRADLRAV
+1693 ELDFVRADLRAV
-1705 AALIAGTTAEEL
+1705 AALIAGTTAEDL
-1717 EKASDEK
+1717 AKASDEK
-1724 LSSLGE
+1724 LASLGE
-1730 VPENL
+1730 VPENI

-1783 FRQTDHGGAIQGDP
+1783 FRQTDHGGAIQGDA

-1819 RKVQMNLIETRLHDL
+1819 RKVQMDLIEARLHDL

-1839 THMRIMNEHELLV
+1839 THVRIMNEHELLV
-1852 VREGDHNQAVRD
+1852 IRDGDHNRAYRD
-1864 KHDLLVAQQKELESK
+1864 KQNLLVAQQKELESK

-1884 HGLRRLTGHAYP
+1884 HGLRRLMGHANP
-1896 GEAHQDDH
+1896 GDAHQPDH
-1904 SPVTNGSTTKSV
+1904 FPESNGSTTKSIP
-1916 ADSDTQGSAAQMD
+1916 DSDAQSAGTHMD

-1942 SDFNNRFIIHNVQL
+1942 SDYSNRFIIHNVQL
-1956 KWNNALRNIILR
+1956 KWNNSLRNIILR

-1993 IVGEQGRAKEERRKQ
+1993 IVDEQARAKDARRRQ
-2008 EKKQQQQ
+2008 EKKHHT
-2015 RSAEPAAPSL
+2015 PVPPTPSV
-2025 ISPSDEKDADSVI
+2025 ISPSEEKDEDSVI
-2038 EDRIKQLL
+2038 EDRIMQLL
-2046 SDAKRFVHAPD
+2046 NDVKRFVHAPD
-2057 ADEEEKDVT
+2057 AERDSS
-2066 ESPADIGDTHLE
+2066 ESPVDGDTNLE
-2078 KRASTLDS
+2078 RRTSTSDP
-2086 AEKIADNFQAMNSYH
+2086 ADKIADNFQAMNSYH

-2131 VVSIMDKARMSDDV
+2131 VVSIMDKARMSDAV

-2161 FFVATQKTLARYLHL
+2161 FFVATQKTLAKYLHL

-2212 IQKTSASLRYEKYNP
+2212 IQKTSAALRYEKYNP

-2238 TENSEASDAV
+2238 NENGEQDDAA

-2255 QLWVDFPRIRAR
+2255 QLWVDFPRIRVR

-2338 KYLDKRGWQ
+2338 KYLDKQGWQ

-2373 QQKTEDRK
+2373 QQKSEDRK
-2381 ASQTSGLLRW
+2381 ASETSGVLRW

-2398 VWHLMRDK
+2398 VWHLMREKD
-2406 EEPLLEFQLGNAAY
+2406 EPLLEFQLGNAAY

-2433 LEVEHIR
+2433 LEIEHIR
-2440 GWNLLSNALYP
+2440 GWNLLPNALYP
-2451 EIIGPYYEAPE
+2451 EIIGPYYDASE
-2462 KDRRPSTVDVQKM
+2462 KDRRPSVMELQKM
-2475 VQIHWYMLEAIAGIP
+2475 VQVHWYMLEAIAGIP

-2520 GHGSDA
+2520 SSGSDA
-2526 FDGGN
+2526 FETGN
-2531 FSPLMVKNM
+2531 FSPLAVKNL
-2540 EPTDADDDQEF
+2540 EPTDVEDDQEF
-2551 VEAHSALMSEQNL
+2551 VEARSALMSEEGL
-2564 QDSSADKPREPS
+2564 DKASVDKPREPS
-2576 PGAVA
+2576 PTAVA
-2581 RRLRPTY
+2581 RRLKPTY
-2588 GLDYDEKH
+2588 SLDYDEKNNSH
-2596 KYPSA
+2596 STHG
-2601 SNKNK
+2601 KNR
-2606 GLGISAE
+2606 GLGISSE
-2613 HHKFFKHFNGGSARS
+2613 HHKFFKHFNTSSARS
-2628 VLKEPVRKGSASSL
+2628 VLKEPSRKGSSGSL
-2642 RSNKKTDA
+2642 RSAKKHDA
-2650 SSTSLVALGSNDN
+2650 SSTSLVALGNGN
-2663 DKKQR
+2663 TEKKR
-2668 FNLGSGGSKKD
+2668 FNLGSAATKKD
-2679 KKDKGANDDL
+2679 KKDKAANDDL
-2689 SQMLSRASNYMTL
+2689 SQMMSRASNYMTL
-2702 AHVRL
+2702 AHVKL

-2791 SSTIPSSDVNLGGQL
+2791 SSTIPNSDVNLQL

-2825 DLEGSGISFQSPP
+2825 DLDSGITFQSPP
-2838 GTNGHHKTGPFH
+2838 GTNGHKNVTFH
-2850 GMAPSPLLRSGSWSS
+2850 GPSPLLRSGSWSS
-2865 SINIPTT
+2865 GINLPN
-2872 GTGAPAA
+2872 TGAAIGATALPA
-2879 GTGLTPRSV
+2879 PRSLN
-2888 PGTAGGTAAGPTSG
+2888 GTAGSGPTSG
-2902 GLFNGAASL
+2902 SAGSGIPSSTSSLFSQ
-2911 LPPRRPSSAHPSS
+2911 RRPSSAHPSA
-2924 VPSSSNNLS
+2924 VPTSAPN
-2933 SSGVNP
+2933 VAM
-2939 QPPSSSHGPRSLLKD
+2939 PPPTSALHPPASSHGQARSLLKD
-2954 TIGRHFSGETVKA
+2954 TIGRHFSADTVKG
-2967 RVHFGGLSLIK
+2967 RVHFGGLSLMK
-2978 SESHKDRDHSS
+2978 SDTHKEKEHHRERSDSLSSHKDKDRD
-2989 GRERSESQGSQ
+2989 
-3000 AHKEKNTEHEDNN
+3000 KT
-3013 TGAKASVSSE
+3013 TGAAAHSADDVFTDAGTTTGGGIDT
-3023 PSFSTA
+3023 PSRRPPLA
-3029 GLSPPRPTTAGNDS
+3029 GALAG
-3043 NSDPFTNSNGGSPS
+3043 PGGN
-3057 APAAEADINRR
+3057 EADGTERDTDMNRR
-3068 KSVLMLGKK
+3068 KSVLTLGKK
-3077 VLNRLS
+3077 VLNRLN

>member
-1 MPLVNATSVAAVFVL
+1 MPLVNATSVAAVLVL

-30 ATGVSIQRIGL
+30 ATGISIQRIGL
-41 SSFRH
+41 SSLRH
-46 ISYTPKEGLRLD
+46 ISYTPREGLRID
-58 LRGLGLRIHRPT
+58 LRGLGLSVHRPT
-70 FAQPSWISIVFQELK
+70 FAQPTWISVVFEELK
-85 VTVDPTALEQSS
+85 VTLDPAALEHSADAPPVRQ
-97 ESDKG
+97 EKQDGKG
-102 DKGADQKEDSKDEAQ
+102 DTHGHRRSRSHDQSQ
-117 GPRRRQS
+117 
-124 GGHSKVWKRLTNI
+124 VWKRLTKT
-137 KESIKRVHRK
+137 KESIKRLHRK
-147 IHLLRMFDV
+147 IHLLRMFDI
-156 IAVDASVEI
+156 IALNTSAEI

-171 QVSTFTAAVYTRRKL
+171 QISSFTAAVYTRRKL

-193 RHKKDPLGDQK
+193 RHKKDPLGGQR

-213 SILMGVGGRDP
+213 SILLGVGGRDP
-224 IEVLDGMTI
+224 IEVLDAMTI
-233 NVHGLLYKDRE
+233 NVHGLLYRDRE
-244 GLRDTSIAIKAGR
+244 GLRDTSIAIKGGR
-257 LYVPVDELTH
+257 LYVPVDELIH
-267 FSRRGK
+267 FSRKGK
-273 KFSISSDQVDLISPT
+273 RLAKGPEPPDVLSPVDEI
-288 AGLSFEDVAGELDNP
+288 SFEDVAGELDSP
-303 GSREAAIVQTVAD
+303 GSREAAIVQTVAE

-321 RSILQ
+321 RSTLQ
-326 SVQEVQVGLSFVRIS
+326 SVQEVQVGMSFVRIS
-341 KEIVSLRQANL
+341 KEIESLRQANL
-352 PLLANVVIHEVGID
+352 PLLANVVIHEIGVD

-372 NSPAHRMYFQREDIA
+372 NSPVHRMYFQREDIA

-405 SRPNRIVYIPMA
+405 SRPNRIMYIPMA

-432 TQNRDVAE
+432 TQDRDVAE

-456 VDLAPQHLM
+456 LDLAPQHLM
-465 KLLALA
+465 KLLAVA
-471 HAREAQFKETPHDRH
+471 HSHEARSHESPHNRH

-492 LPKASITFSVQEPV
+492 LPKASIKFSVHEPV

-518 AAPGEFDMIVS
+518 AAPGEYDMIIS

-537 VESSHSVGGELLY
+537 LESSHSAGGELLY
-550 SLGSSLRIMSHR
+550 SLDSSFRVMSHR
-562 LFYQASTGD
+562 LYYQASTGTK
-571 RHNLIITEALEL
+571 HNLIITEALEL

-588 ASTEVAVVLQGN
+588 ASKEVSVVLQGN

-612 VSKAVYNIVKHFQI
+612 VSKALYNIVKHFRH
-626 QHSHAERVTPPKP
+626 HSPADKVVVQKPP
-639 TRVAFLRKLPAWLI
+639 RVAFLRKLPAWLI

-665 AAGIDS
+665 AAGIDE
-671 SVSGQTRGLAL
+671 SVSAQTRGVAL
-682 ELESWSAQYTSSKSD
+682 ELESWSAQYTSAKSEFSR
-697 HGKKTKGR
+697 KPKGR
-705 KVSTSVRYDELFSP
+705 KVSTSVRYDEHFSP
-719 KAISP
+719 TKTVSP
-724 VPAHSKHRHSDPT
+724 PPAHSRHRHSDPT
-737 DGRRLACHVKGFEG
+737 DGRRLACHIKGFEG
-751 FIIESADAWE
+751 FIIESADSWE
-761 PNPFLSVPRLE
+761 PAPFLSVPRLE
-772 VAFSTSRDQQGPV
+772 VAFSTSRDQQGPL

-800 LYKYYSIGVGGFVI
+800 LYKYYSIGVGGFVV
-814 KEAFLGPVPLHHEPA
+814 KEAFLGPVQLHREAAHH
-829 NTSPAHK
+829 TSLAHK
-836 EAQSEHALM
+836 ESGLEHVPVALG
-845 PLDAELFAID
+845 AELFAID
-855 VKAQYVQVK
+855 IKAHYVQVK
-864 AQMPHDPPMMVQI
+864 AHLPHDPPVMLQI
-877 YQLTGGKHRWSPP
+877 YQLTGGRHRWSPP
-890 FLRADLARLHAEAAH
+890 FLRADLARLHAEAPR
-905 LKRVWARVVSISA
+905 LKRVWARVVSISG

-933 IVEEKTIDV
+933 VVEEKTIDV
-942 ATDFI
+942 GTDFI

-953 GLEMYKVFDNFINTS
+953 GLEMYKVFDNFINTA

-983 EYVLAKHPEQA
+983 EYVLAKHPESA
-994 KKVPRISVRTK
+994 KKVPRISIRTK
-1005 ALCFELEDDPFEWK
+1005 ALCIELEDDPFEWK
-1019 LGVIYHVGLMEQ
+1019 LGVIYHVGLVEQ

-1037 VDAYRLK
+1037 ADAYRLK
-1044 VKRMNEERRPRSSS
+1044 VKRMNEERRPRSPS
-1058 RLRAHSAHSSRR
+1058 RLRAHSAHSSRAGSPN
-1070 ASPNER
+1070 ASPT
-1076 HPQRSRSVD
+1076 PQPRRSRSAD

-1092 MSRGRRGRGSRQIRY
+1092 TSRGRRGRGSRRIRY
-1107 DRDGE
+1107 DREGV
-1112 CALTSDAKIE
+1112 CALTGDAKIE
-1122 ANEAWARLQEHN
+1122 ANEAWERLQEHN

-1140 RIDFMLRLQNNAI
+1140 RIDFMLRLQNNAV

-1164 EPPHDEHETETI
+1164 EPPHDEQETETI
-1176 LGIPNRPGLMTMII
+1176 LGIPNRPGLMTLII

-1203 ESELPKF
+1203 EAELPKF
-1210 IHDIG
+1210 IHEIG
-1215 KGMPFDMQYGLLVP
+1215 KGMPYDMQYGLLIP
-1229 TSLSLDMGEARVI
+1229 ISLSLDMGEARVF

-1247 LNLLHIPAIRP
+1247 LNLIHIPAIRP

-1272 FVIAEEFRDEK
+1272 FVIAEEFRDER
-1283 SIRHIKV
+1283 STRHIKV
-1290 EIVPKGQHG
+1290 EIVPKGQRG
-1299 QSGEE
+1299 RSGEE

-1316 APVKMYSKP
+1316 APVKTYSKP

-1389 GDVQLRL
+1389 GDVQFRL

-1437 SGEFVWAVPD
+1437 SGEFVLAVPD
-1447 YSHEARTSS
+1447 YSHEARRSS
-1456 EQQRISDSD
+1456 EQQMRSDSD
-1465 SVSSSSSASKNAAL
+1465 SVSSISSTGKNAAL

-1491 QWTAGLVFERDLA
+1491 QWTAGLVFERDIA
-1504 DGLRTSEFRPH
+1504 DDVRSSEFRPH
-1515 YDVVLRNPLYL
+1515 YDVVLKNPMSLQGV
-1526 TDVNLD
+1526 DLD
-1532 NYDAFRGFRS
+1532 TYDAFRGFRS

-1550 VAAPFDRNWVSA
+1550 VAAPFDRDLVGANSA
-1562 DSAPSESYNSFHLSP
+1562 RSESYNSVHLSP

-1601 SLWRGPGKTSKKFGR
+1601 SLWRDAGKTSKKFGR

-1646 DLVSAT
+1646 DIVSAT

-1686 GMKIYRT
+1686 GMKINKT
-1693 EVDFVRADLRAV
+1693 ELDFVRADLRAV
-1705 AALIAGTTAEEL
+1705 AALIAGTTAEDL

-1730 VPENL
+1730 VPENI

-1783 FRQTDHGGAIQGDP
+1783 FRQTDHGGAIQGDA

-1819 RKVQMNLIETRLHDL
+1819 RKVQMNLIEARLHDL

-1839 THMRIMNEHELLV
+1839 THVRIMNEHELLV
-1852 VREGDHNQAVRD
+1852 IRDGDHNRAYRD
-1864 KHDLLVAQQKELESK
+1864 KQNLLIAQQKELESK

-1884 HGLRRLTGHAYP
+1884 HGLRRLMGHANP
-1896 GEAHQDDH
+1896 GDAHQ
-1904 SPVTNGSTTKSV
+1904 PEQFPENNGSTTKSIP
-1916 ADSDTQGSAAQMD
+1916 DSDAQSAGGQMD

-1956 KWNNALRNIILR
+1956 KWNNSLRNIILR

-1993 IVGEQGRAKEERRKQ
+1993 IVDEQARAKDARRRQERKHQ
-2008 EKKQQQQ
+2008 T
-2015 RSAEPAAPSL
+2015 PVPPTPSV
-2025 ISPSDEKDADSVI
+2025 ISPSEEKDEDSVI
-2038 EDRIKQLL
+2038 EDRIMQLL
-2046 SDAKRFVHAPD
+2046 NDVKRFVHAPD
-2057 ADEEEKDVT
+2057 AEEDSS
-2066 ESPADIGDTHLE
+2066 ESPVDGDTNLE
-2078 KRASTLDS
+2078 RRASTSDP
-2086 AEKIADNFQAMNSYH
+2086 ADKIAENFQAMNSYH

-2161 FFVATQKTLARYLHL
+2161 FFVATQKTLAKYLHL

-2212 IQKTSASLRYEKYNP
+2212 IQKTSAALRYEKYNP

-2238 TENSEASDAV
+2238 NENGELDDAA

-2255 QLWVDFPRIRAR
+2255 QLWVDFPRIRVR

-2338 KYLDKRGWQ
+2338 KYLDKQGWQ

-2373 QQKTEDRK
+2373 QQKSEDRK
-2381 ASQTSGLLRW
+2381 ASQTSGILRW

-2398 VWHLMRDK
+2398 VWHLMREKD
-2406 EEPLLEFQLGNAAY
+2406 EPLLEFQLGNAAY

-2433 LEVEHIR
+2433 LEIEHIR
-2440 GWNLLSNALYP
+2440 GWNLLPNALYP
-2451 EIIGPYYEAPE
+2451 EIIGPYYEASE
-2462 KDRRPSTVDVQKM
+2462 KDRRPSIMELQKM
-2475 VQIHWYMLEAIAGIP
+2475 VQVHWYMLEAIAGIP

-2520 GHGSDA
+2520 SSGSDA
-2526 FDGGN
+2526 FETGN
-2531 FSPLMVKNM
+2531 FSPLMVKNL
-2540 EPTDADDDQEF
+2540 EPTDVEDDQEF
-2551 VEAHSALMSEQNL
+2551 VEARSALMSGEGL
-2564 QDSSADKPREPS
+2564 DKEDANKACEPS
-2576 PGAVA
+2576 PAAVA
-2581 RRLRPTY
+2581 RRLKPTY

-2596 KYPSA
+2596 NNHS
-2601 SNKNK
+2601 SHGKNK
-2606 GLGISAE
+2606 GLGISNE
-2613 HHKFFKHFNGGSARS
+2613 HHKFFKHFNTSNARS
-2628 VLKEPVRKGSASSL
+2628 VLKEPVRKGSSGSL
-2642 RSNKKTDA
+2642 RSAKKHDA
-2650 SSTSLVALGSNDN
+2650 SSTSLVALGNGDTE
-2663 DKKQR
+2663 KKR
-2668 FNLGSGGSKKD
+2668 FNLGPASTKKD
-2679 KKDKGANDDL
+2679 KKDKAANDDL
-2689 SQMLSRASNYMTL
+2689 SQMMSRASNYMTL
-2702 AHVRL
+2702 AHVKL

-2791 SSTIPSSDVNLGGQL
+2791 SSTIPNSDINLQL

-2825 DLEGSGISFQSPP
+2825 DLESGITFQSPP
-2838 GTNGHHKTGPFH
+2838 GTNGHKNGTFH
-2850 GMAPSPLLRSGSWSS
+2850 GPSPLLRSGSWSS
-2865 SINIPTT
+2865 GINLPN
-2872 GTGAPAA
+2872 TGAAIGA
-2879 GTGLTPRSV
+2879 TALATPRSLT
-2888 PGTAGGTAAGPTSG
+2888 GTAGSVPTSASG
-2902 GLFNGAASL
+2902 GSATSSLFSA
-2911 LPPRRPSSAHPSS
+2911 RRPSSAHPSS
-2924 VPSSSNNLS
+2924 VPTSSANVAMPPTSA
-2933 SSGVNP
+2933 P
-2939 QPPSSSHGPRSLLKD
+2939 HPPSSSHGPARSLLKD
-2954 TIGRHFSGETVKA
+2954 TIGRHFSADTVKG

-2978 SESHKDRDHSS
+2978 SESHKEKEHH
-2989 GRERSESQGSQ
+2989 RERSESQSS
-3000 AHKEKNTEHEDNN
+3000 HKDKDKDRDREK
-3013 TGAKASVSSE
+3013 
-3023 PSFSTA
+3023 
-3029 GLSPPRPTTAGNDS
+3029 TTAAAAHSADDVFTDATLAGPGGNETDGTER
-3043 NSDPFTNSNGGSPS
+3043 DT
-3057 APAAEADINRR
+3057 DINRR